1 MRTSLRRVSA
11 ITALAIAVLGATAC
25 TPMTSPR
32 GEPAG
37 ASSASSPTASPTQT
51 LAEACDTVT
60 SEWGLALDPWPSVQ
74 GPDNDTGARKDFA
87 RAQTRHEAIVTELHA
102 VADKVAVPEV
112 RAALDK
118 TISAHQQYIDEVW
131 PALMAIPEGYV
142 ADPNDPTNKIFVVS
156 KEDLRLK
163 QEMADADME
172 RFDLC
177 GPVKNSQTTAQA
189 CEIIDQDWVDAAT
202 KYNQA
207 SSLIAAGDVAGGQEA
222 GATALHQIKASMIQ
236 VTVPDVFTSLKT
248 MYEAYQVYYEDGFL
262 TMPTTQE
269 LATLSQDELQATME
283 KYDGLF
289 QDWDAALTTGEADVK
304 SFCSSAE

>member
-1 MRTSLRRVSA
+1 MRTSLKRVSA
-11 ITALAIAVLGATAC
+11 ITALAIAAFGATAC

-32 GEPAG
+32 DEPAG
-37 ASSASSPTASPTQT
+37 ASTETGPTETPAQT
-51 LAEACDTVT
+51 LVEACDTVT
-60 SEWGLALDPWPSVQ
+60 AEWGLALDPWPSVQ

-87 RAQTRHEAIVTELHA
+87 LAQTRHEAIVTELHA

-112 RAALDK
+112 HAALEK

-142 ADPNDPTNKIFVVS
+142 ADPNDPTNKISMVS

-189 CEIIDQDWVDAAT
+189 CEIVDQDWVDAAT

-207 SSLIAAGDVAGGQEA
+207 SSLIAAGDLAGGQEA
-222 GATALHQIKASMIQ
+222 GATALHQIKAAMIQ
-236 VTVPDVFTSLKT
+236 VTVPEVFVSLET
-248 MYEAYQVYYEDGFL
+248 MYQAYQVYYEDGFL
-262 TMPTTQE
+262 TMPTTEE
-269 LATLSQDELQATME
+269 LAKLSLDELHAVTE

-289 QDWDAALTTGEADVK
+289 QDWDAALTAGEADVK
-304 SFCSSAE
+304 SLCSSAG